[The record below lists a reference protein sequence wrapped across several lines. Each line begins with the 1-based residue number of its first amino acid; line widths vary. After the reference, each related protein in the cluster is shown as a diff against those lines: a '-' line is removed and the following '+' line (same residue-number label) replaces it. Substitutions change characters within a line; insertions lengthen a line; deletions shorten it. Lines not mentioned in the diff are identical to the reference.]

1 MSELPLFPLRQVLF
15 PGCTLDLQLF
25 EPRYLDML
33 KSCLKAG
40 TGFGVVSIIR
50 GQEVGPAAA
59 EVSEIGCEAQV
70 RDWHQQDNGLLG
82 IRAQGARRFRV
93 LSSRVQADQLRLA
106 EVQWLPERPELAF
119 NAEHAELQALREALG
134 RHPQVAALELPEPTE
149 LSALLDQLAYLLP
162 FTEEVKG
169 QLLAWECPSERLQLV
184 SHWLSQ
190 WQA

>member
-33 KSCLKAG
+33 KRCLKAN
-40 TGFGVVSIIR
+40 TGFGVVSIIQ

-59 EVSEIGCEAQV
+59 EVATVGCEALV

-93 LSSRVQADQLRLA
+93 LASQVQADQLRVA
-106 EVQWLPERPELAF
+106 EVQWLAERPEEPITAQQG
-119 NAEHAELQALREALG
+119 ELVALREALG
-134 RHPQVAALELPEPTE
+134 RHPQVAALALPDPKE
-149 LSALLDQLAYLLP
+149 LSALLDQLGYLLP
-162 FTEEVKG
+162 FSDEVKC
-169 QLLAWECPSERLQLV
+169 QLLALDGSEERLSLV
-184 SHWLSQ
+184 SRFLKQ
-190 WQA
+190 LQA